1 MSTARENEKSA
12 KPLSPKASLVLEAAQ
27 EIFTECGYGTASMDA
42 IAARAGVSKATV
54 YAHFSSKE
62 GLFEAMME
70 NECRRCIEQMQIPA
84 HVEQLALRPALT
96 QIARSFLKLVLT
108 PRLLSIY
115 RVAISESRRFP
126 ELGLIFYNSGPKVT
140 LDGLAN
146 YLETAKTNGII
157 QTDDARLAA
166 YQFLGLLR
174 GDLQLRAL
182 VGIER
187 LSADAIERLA
197 DHGVDT
203 FLRAYGT
210 QSSYQAE
217 HD

>member
-1 MSTARENEKSA
+1 MSAPRENELYA

-27 EIFTECGYGTASMDA
+27 KIFTECGYGTASMDA
-42 IAARAGVSKATV
+42 IASKAGVSKATV

-62 GLFEAMME
+62 RLFEAMMK
-70 NECRRCIEQMQIPA
+70 NECQRCMEQMQIPA

-108 PRLLSIY
+108 PQLLSIY
-115 RVAISESRRFP
+115 RVVISESRRFP
-126 ELGLIFYNSGPKVT
+126 ELGPIFYNSGPKVT
-140 LDGLAN
+140 LDGLAS

-157 QTDDARLAA
+157 QTDNTRLAA
-166 YQFLGLLR
+166 YQFLGMLR

-182 VGIER
+182 LGIDR
-187 LSADAIERLA
+187 LSVDAINRVA
-197 DHGVDT
+197 DRAVDT

-210 QSSYQAE
+210 DCSE
-217 HD
+217 